1 MADYRAA
8 LERLMAT
15 PGGFEWI
22 PEIWHLIYEEGIR
35 GNHILFQDHELASI
49 RTLMAR
55 GNLEWD
61 DEFGRSIEDQ
71 AVRLLRLNNIDIIR
85 SKVSSLSD
93 EEKLGLYLVYQC
105 GLELWRS
112 ALKRRL
118 N

>member
-8 LERLMAT
+8 LDRLMAT
-15 PGGFEWI
+15 PRGFEWI
-22 PEIWHLIYEEGIR
+22 PDIWHLVYEEGIR
-35 GNHILFQDHELASI
+35 GNHILFQEQDLVAI
-49 RTLMAR
+49 RVLIAR
-55 GNLEWD
+55 GKLDWD
-61 DEFGRSIEDQ
+61 DEFGRSIEDR
-71 AVRLLRLNNIDIIR
+71 AVRLLHLNNIEIIR

-93 EEKLGLYLVYQC
+93 DEKLGLYLVYQC